1 VIKLVEIKI
10 IGGIPCI
17 VLPEDPEDF
26 KVKPKINRLR
36 NPSSRDFTQVQRTKE
51 KNCFNDLMKELKD
64 KFRNK

>member
-1 VIKLVEIKI
+1 MIRLVEIKI

-26 KVKPKINRLR
+26 KVKPKITRLR

-51 KNCFNDLMKELKD
+51 KKCFNDLMKELKD
-64 KFRNK
+64 RFKNK

>member
-1 VIKLVEIKI
+1 MRLVKIKI

-36 NPSSRDFTQVQRTKE
+36 NPSSRDFTKVQRTKE
-51 KNCFNDLMKELKD
+51 KKCFNDLMK
-64 KFRNK
+64 

>member
-1 VIKLVEIKI
+1 MIRLVEIKI

-26 KVKPKINRLR
+26 KVKPKITRLR
-36 NPSSRDFTQVQRTKE
+36 NPSLRDFTQIQRTKE
-51 KNCFNDLMKELKD
+51 KTCFNDLMKELKD

>member
-1 VIKLVEIKI
+1 MTRLVEIKI

-26 KVKPKINRLR
+26 KVKKKITRLR
-36 NPSSRDFTQVQRTKE
+36 NPASRDFTQVQRTKE
-51 KNCFNDLMKELKD
+51 KNFFNDLMKELKD